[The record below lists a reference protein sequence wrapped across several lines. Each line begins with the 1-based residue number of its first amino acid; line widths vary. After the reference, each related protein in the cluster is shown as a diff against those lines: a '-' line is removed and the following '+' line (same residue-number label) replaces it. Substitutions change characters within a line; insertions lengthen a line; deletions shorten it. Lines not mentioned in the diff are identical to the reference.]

1 MVYTIA
7 WLVFLVVTGLVW
19 LACGWFLFFVLII
32 FYFLFLGAWF
42 KFLLIFNFMIFIDFN
57 LYFIFTLFFFLF
69 LSLYYFLH
77 EETVAIYLEGESTEF
92 WKNEILFFRRI
103 AHILFLWGNRLE
115 KGKKIRK
122 ESRFKKGRNEEIFL
136 QQIWEVSLGRLIYI
150 RERGRK
156 TVQEDFW
163 MVRGRKA
170 HEDGRWAI
178 TADFVQVCFWLL
190 WVFWPIFDFFIL
202 VI

>member
-1 MVYTIA
+1 M
-7 WLVFLVVTGLVW
+7 
-19 LACGWFLFFVLII
+19 
-32 FYFLFLGAWF
+32 
-42 KFLLIFNFMIFIDFN
+42 
-57 LYFIFTLFFFLF
+57 
-69 LSLYYFLH
+69 
-77 EETVAIYLEGESTEF
+77 
-92 WKNEILFFRRI
+92 FFRRI

-170 HEDGRWAI
+170 HEDGR
-178 TADFVQVCFWLL
+178 
-190 WVFWPIFDFFIL
+190 
-202 VI
+202 